1 MFFVCLWIVFKK
13 KTNLCQA
20 IGSYRFCFKKD
31 PVFRCR
37 HFQPARVDAQELRIS
52 FAHRSKLS
60 PFDPSVAWLSTKKK
74 YKVTLYGTTVS
85 HHLWKTKIIFNID
98 FSGDMLVPRRV
109 LVING
114 VMGKWPKIIG
124 FHWVLFHLYK
134 RNCIILTCN
143 CFFFRAHPGK
153 KAGDRFSRQKSE
165 VLCTSENLSKY
176 VVGTFLLVKTQLK
189 GSWFVKSFVFNASFF
204 QFSRTLSLTLYSNR
218 CCIRTTY
225 SYL

>member
-1 MFFVCLWIVFKK
+1 MNLEYHVFSTSKIMFSRLLEDFLRAGIAGSWYPLSSVTTVINPCNLLCDSLIHVFCLFMNSFLEKNKLVSSNRF
-13 KTNLCQA
+13 L
-20 IGSYRFCFKKD
+20 SFCFKKD

-37 HFQPARVDAQELRIS
+37 HFQPARMDPQELRIS

-124 FHWVLFHLYK
+124 FH
-134 RNCIILTCN
+134 
-143 CFFFRAHPGK
+143 
-153 KAGDRFSRQKSE
+153 
-165 VLCTSENLSKY
+165 
-176 VVGTFLLVKTQLK
+176 
-189 GSWFVKSFVFNASFF
+189 
-204 QFSRTLSLTLYSNR
+204 
-218 CCIRTTY
+218 
-225 SYL
+225 